1 MKMQLKRK
9 WVIILISVLFGT
21 AAFAHANATGVVKE
35 RMDHMNEMAEIIK
48 EIALVMRGMEEYDP
62 DRIRAAGEALRLL
75 SGENITVNFPA
86 GSMQKASYASPMIWE
101 SWDNFSE
108 IALDLES
115 YAEALIMAADY
126 QVNSENYAGETSAAA
141 FQQIAKTCSACHRD
155 YRVGH

>member
-9 WVIILISVLFGT
+9 WVIILISVVFGT
-21 AAFAHANATGVVKE
+21 AAFAHANATGIVKE
-35 RMDHMNEMAEIIK
+35 RMDHMNKMAEIVK
-48 EIALVMRGMEEYDP
+48 EIALVMRGMEEYNP

-75 SGENITVNFPA
+75 AGENITVNFPA

-101 SWDNFSE
+101 NWESFSG
-108 IALDLES
+108 IALDLEG
-115 YAEALIMAADY
+115 YAEALILAADY
-126 QVNSENYAGETSAAA
+126 QVSTEYYSGETSSEA